1 MNIIFRENWRRGTVD
16 VFEDGRLVYS
26 NRDYS
31 TTATWAQKTYN
42 LTDQQLMEI
51 YRDYKEDYDSI

>member
-16 VFEDGRLVYS
+16 VFEDGQLVYS

-31 TTATWAQKTYN
+31 TTSTWAQKTYN